1 MKTLKESIKEND
13 KNERIDEG
21 GAYFDYTVKLNFNTK
36 FKSGHFESRWETVDF
51 KTENELNDFRFGDI
65 NEESPTEI
73 YEVPFT
79 LELKY
84 DLFFEDGKKSVFE
97 FKVDISDSEV
107 LGLESIKVNNN
118 VLHLPSYIWTKIFVK
133 ILEENFHP
141 AGIVSSY
148 DFEFFEQDIEES
160 IKKFLKV

>member
-1 MKTLKESIKEND
+1 MMKTLKSLIAENKENETI
-13 KNERIDEG
+13 NEG
-21 GAYFDYTVKLNFNTK
+21 GPYFDYTVELNFNTK

-51 KTENELNDFRFGDI
+51 KNENELNNFRFGDI

-73 YEVPFT
+73 YEVPFI

-107 LGLESIKVNNN
+107 LGVESIKVNNN
-118 VLHLPSYIWTKIFVK
+118 VLHLPSYIWTKIFVEMLK
-133 ILEENFHP
+133 KNFHP
-141 AGIVSSY
+141 DGVFG
-148 DFEFFEQDIEES
+148 DGFEFFEHDIEES